1 MVILFGLSSVL
12 SLKKKGNQFYSA
24 AREGAGPDSH
34 FLSKFLLHKI
44 RSFTKPS
51 SRVTERFQVTELE
64 LSLAKLTKCH

>member
-1 MVILFGLSSVL
+1 MIILFGLFSVFI
-12 SLKKKGNQFYSA
+12 LKKKRESNYYA

-51 SRVTERFQVTELE
+51 SRVTETFQVTELE
-64 LSLAKLTKCH
+64 LNLAKTTKCH